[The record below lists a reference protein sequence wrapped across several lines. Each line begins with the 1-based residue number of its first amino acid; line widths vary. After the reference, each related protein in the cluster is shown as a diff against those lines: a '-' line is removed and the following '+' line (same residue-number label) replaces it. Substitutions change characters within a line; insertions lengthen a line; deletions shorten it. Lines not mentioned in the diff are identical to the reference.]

1 VPSIQIKEVPPRVHD
16 ILRLRAARAGKSLQ
30 EYLLG
35 LLTDEAATP
44 TLDEVLDNA
53 GSQTGGYFTSEQ
65 TVSLIRADRDSH

>member
-1 VPSIQIKEVPPRVHD
+1 MPSIQIKEVPPTVHA

-35 LLTDEAATP
+35 LLKDEAATP
-44 TLDEVLDNA
+44 TLDEVLGSA

-65 TVSLIRADRDSH
+65 TVSLIREDRDSH